1 LKLRTLMHNVISEFS
16 YGSIIFLYNNIENE
30 YIAQEFEMLTICA
43 KHTKI
48 VILQFE
54 K

>member
-1 LKLRTLMHNVISEFS
+1 MYLAHNIYLFQKVPC
-16 YGSIIFLYNNIENE
+16 IIFLYNNIENE

>member
-1 LKLRTLMHNVISEFS
+1 MYIVT
-16 YGSIIFLYNNIENE
+16 IFLYNNIENE

>member
-1 LKLRTLMHNVISEFS
+1 MHNVISEFS

-30 YIAQEFEMLTICA
+30 YIEQEFEMLTICA